1 MSLTLDK
8 VLLTI
13 DGSKKLGQPSR
24 FGNDESIG
32 AVSAQEGLN

>member
-1 MSLTLDK
+1 MLDEFSLI
-8 VLLTI
+8 V

-32 AVSAQEGLN
+32 AVSAQEDLD